1 MFNNSSISYLTTL
14 TVLLIAAF
22 GFVKNTFRYI
32 INQSEKSR
40 VKNKDGTKKM
50 IELRVSSLHVLKNAK
65 NVLNTH
71 NVKRYEQQPKC
82 SCF

>member
-71 NVKRYEQQPKC
+71 NVKRYEQQSK
-82 SCF
+82 

>member
-50 IELRVSSLHVLKNAK
+50 IELRVSSLHVLKNEK

-71 NVKRYEQQPKC
+71 NVKRYEQQSK
-82 SCF
+82 